1 MATDQE
7 IRDAG
12 FKYIPQ
18 QQYLQNPFEL
28 PTTPEEE
35 LVINQGIVNT
45 NAFTGGRGNDFSVYN
60 PDPNSIVNK
69 IYRPNYDYR
78 QDREINSKTF
88 NPQPFSGAQ
97 INDDRFIGQKVGY
110 NKAGLPIKD
119 AGSAVGLQ
127 ANNLYNISQRDLN
140 NPLNRQNYG
149 AEGQFVDQYDP
160 KYSSVT
166 EAQKFMDNFPEYY
179 TKPEPT
185 GAQKFLKF
193 ASSFMP
199 GSGVAGLVSPYLP
212 VNRRRIME
220 NELGGKGIMV
230 NNIGQIVQGQ
240 GAYDTAANVMA
251 GYNPVKMTAE
261 TFDKRLAKI
270 AKTMG
275 KKGYEGDLQKRYDAI
290 VEAKQ
295 NFLDAQDE
303 SDDIYKFEKERKK
316 KKRDNDIIGRFF
328 KQKKQQKED
337 DRIAKE
343 KADAATA
350 AAERANR
357 ESTATIQD
365 RVDRQY
371 QDQMT
376 RDGRDFSVSGPDT
389 SANPR
394 GRSNQASSERGY
406 QMHGADGG
414 RAGYFFGGRV
424 NFKNGGLASIL

>member
-35 LVINQGIVNT
+35 PVINQGIVNT
-45 NAFTGGRGNDFSVYN
+45 NAFNYGRGNDFSVYN

-88 NPQPFSGAQ
+88 NPQPYGTGVQRAQSQYNLARNNITASGPMTPE
-97 INDDRFIGQKVGY
+97 R
-110 NKAGLPIKD
+110 
-119 AGSAVGLQ
+119 Q
-127 ANNLYNISQRDLN
+127 AEVLRTRNNIIQD
-140 NPLNRQNYG
+140 NRQNYG

-160 KYSSVT
+160 RYSSVT

-185 GAQKFLKF
+185 GAQKFLQF
-193 ASSFMP
+193 AGSFVP
-199 GSGVAGLVSPYLP
+199 GAGAAGLISPYLP

-290 VEAKQ
+290 VEARQ

-316 KKRDNDIIGRFF
+316 KKRDNSIIGRFF

-350 AAERANR
+350 AAQNATYYTPTGTSGGGAGQGIDISGAGTVRSSDNNFQGDSGPTNQQ
-357 ESTATIQD
+357 ESTYGYST
-365 RVDRQY
+365 
-371 QDQMT
+371 
-376 RDGRDFSVSGPDT
+376 DFGF
-389 SANPR
+389 AR
-394 GRSNQASSERGY
+394 
-406 QMHGADGG
+406 GG

-424 NFKNGGLASIL
+424 NFKHGGLASIL

>member
-35 LVINQGIVNT
+35 PVINQGIVNT
-45 NAFTGGRGNDFSVYN
+45 NAFNYGRGNDFSVYN

-69 IYRPNYDYR
+69 IYQPNYDYR

-88 NPQPFSGAQ
+88 NPQPYGTGVQRAQSQYNLARNNITASGPMTPERQAEVLRTR
-97 INDDRFIGQKVGY
+97 NDIIQD
-110 NKAGLPIKD
+110 
-119 AGSAVGLQ
+119 
-127 ANNLYNISQRDLN
+127 
-140 NPLNRQNYG
+140 NRQNYG

-160 KYSSVT
+160 RYSSVT

-185 GAQKFLKF
+185 GAQKFLQF
-193 ASSFMP
+193 AGSFVP
-199 GSGVAGLVSPYLP
+199 GAGAAGLISPYLP

-251 GYNPVKMTAE
+251 GYNPYHMTAA
-261 TFDKRLAKI
+261 TFDDRIKKIQEGNMSAEGRKKRI
-270 AKTMG
+270 A
-275 KKGYEGDLQKRYDAI
+275 AI
-290 VEAKQ
+290 EEAKQ
-295 NFLDAQDE
+295 NFLDAEDE

-316 KKRDNDIIGRFF
+316 KKRDNSIIGRFF

-376 RDGRDFSVSGPDT
+376 RDKRDFSVSGPDT

-424 NFKNGGLASIL
+424 NFKHGGLASIL

>member
-1 MATDQE
+1 KALGDIDAKGLNARTQTFTQTRPSQE
-7 IRDAG
+7 VLDFYGEKILD
-12 FKYIPQ
+12 
-18 QQYLQNPFEL
+18 
-28 PTTPEEE
+28 
-35 LVINQGIVNT
+35 NQE
-45 NAFTGGRGNDFSVYN
+45 R
-60 PDPNSIVNK
+60 
-69 IYRPNYDYR
+69 YRT
-78 QDREINSKTF
+78 Q
-88 NPQPFSGAQ
+88 
-97 INDDRFIGQKVGY
+97 
-110 NKAGLPIKD
+110 
-119 AGSAVGLQ
+119 
-127 ANNLYNISQRDLN
+127 
-140 NPLNRQNYG
+140 
-149 AEGQFVDQYDP
+149 GQFVDQYDP
-160 KYSSVT
+160 RYSSVT

-357 ESTATIQD
+357 ES
-365 RVDRQY
+365 
-371 QDQMT
+371 
-376 RDGRDFSVSGPDT
+376 
-389 SANPR
+389 
-394 GRSNQASSERGY
+394 
-406 QMHGADGG
+406 
-414 RAGYFFGGRV
+414 
-424 NFKNGGLASIL
+424 